1 MQNEADFYQPFIVAG
16 TEPAA
21 GDTASI
27 ASSDYRLGEM
37 SGFTVGLEYGWDNV
51 DRPWSVALEYYL
63 QSLGTVDGQFGELLN
78 QDLSEDVSAIML
90 KFNMD
95 F

>member
-1 MQNEADFYQPFIVAG
+1 MA
-16 TEPAA
+16 
-21 GDTASI
+21 
-27 ASSDYRLGEM
+27 
-37 SGFTVGLEYGWDNV
+37 
-51 DRPWSVALEYYL
+51 RPWSVALEYYL